1 MLGAAMGFTLDLR
14 VRSYC
19 MRTIASPLIQSPIQL
34 LIQLPIQPLIQSLI
48 GFTVSMAGFVMVQQ
62 QALSQP
68 AQVLLMR
75 HGHKDP
81 AAHHYNLSPAGF
93 QRAVALAS
101 VIPACFGT
109 PTQISTFALDPDT
122 SKNARS
128 YQTAV
133 PLAVA
138 SGVNI
143 VIDRSSIQDSRRS
156 GERLL
161 KQSLLQ
167 GGLLVLFWEHR
178 HLPQLAAGLGWP
190 AMPPIADHDFDTL
203 YRFIYSQG
211 SSIPLVMRYSQAAL
225 LDGSQRCSAITPR
238 SRQ

>member
-1 MLGAAMGFTLDLR
+1 
-14 VRSYC
+14 V
-19 MRTIASPLIQSPIQL
+19 QSR
-34 LIQLPIQPLIQSLI
+34 
-48 GFTVSMAGFVMVQQ
+48 
-62 QALSQP
+62 P

-93 QRAVALAS
+93 QRALALAS

-109 PTQISTFALDPDT
+109 PTQITTFALDPDT

-143 VIDRSSIQDSRRS
+143 RLDRSSIQDSKRS
-156 GERLL
+156 GQRMLQDPRLD
-161 KQSLLQ
+161 

-178 HLPQLAAGLGWP
+178 HLPQLAAGLGW
-190 AMPPIADHDFDTL
+190 AVMPPIADDDFDTL
-203 YRFIYSQG
+203 YRFTYPQG
-211 SSIPLVMRYSQAAL
+211 SSTPLVTRYSQSAL
-225 LDGSQRCSAITPR
+225 LDGSQRCSALTPR
-238 SRQ
+238 ARQ

>member
-1 MLGAAMGFTLDLR
+1 M
-14 VRSYC
+14 RS
-19 MRTIASPLIQSPIQL
+19 IAPPLIGVTLALAGLALVQPVQSR
-34 LIQLPIQPLIQSLI
+34 
-48 GFTVSMAGFVMVQQ
+48 
-62 QALSQP
+62 P

-81 AAHHYNLSPAGF
+81 AAHHYNLSPSGF
-93 QRAVALAS
+93 QRALALSS
-101 VIPACFGT
+101 VIPACFGS
-109 PTQISTFALDPDT
+109 PTQITTFAFDPDT

-143 VIDRSSIQDSRRS
+143 RLDRTSLHNSKRS

-161 KQSLLQ
+161 QDPALK

-178 HLPQLAAGLGWP
+178 HLPELAAGLGWA
-190 AMPPIADHDFDTL
+190 AMPPIDDDDFDTL
-203 YRFIYSQG
+203 YRFTYTQG
-211 SSIPLVMRYSQAAL
+211 SSIPLVTRYSQAAL
-225 LDGSQRCSAITPR
+225 LDGSQRCSALTPR
-238 SRQ
+238 FRP

>member
-1 MLGAAMGFTLDLR
+1 MACRRSMAA
-14 VRSYC
+14 
-19 MRTIASPLIQSPIQL
+19 PLIQVL
-34 LIQLPIQPLIQSLI
+34 LGIPLSLVGSVLLCQPVRSL
-48 GFTVSMAGFVMVQQ
+48 
-62 QALSQP
+62 P

-93 QRAVALAS
+93 QRALALAS
-101 VIPACFGT
+101 VIPACFGS
-109 PTQISTFALDPDT
+109 PTQIITFALDPDT

-143 VIDRSSIQDSRRS
+143 RLDRTSLKDSRRS
-156 GERLL
+156 GELML
-161 KQSLLQ
+161 GNSALQ

-178 HLPQLAAGLGWP
+178 HLPELSAGLGW
-190 AMPPIADHDFDTL
+190 ASMPPIADDDFDTL
-203 YRFIYSQG
+203 YRFTYAPG
-211 SSIPLVMRYSQAAL
+211 SSIPLVTRYSQAAL
-225 LDGSQRCSAITPR
+225 LDGSQRCSALTPR
-238 SRQ
+238 FRP

>member
-1 MLGAAMGFTLDLR
+1 MRRLRAIARPLSGLTLTLAGLAL
-14 VRSYC
+14 V
-19 MRTIASPLIQSPIQL
+19 PPVQSR
-34 LIQLPIQPLIQSLI
+34 
-48 GFTVSMAGFVMVQQ
+48 
-62 QALSQP
+62 P

-81 AAHHYNLSPAGF
+81 TGHHYNLSPAGF
-93 QRAVALAS
+93 QRAQALAS

-109 PTQISTFALDPDT
+109 PTQITTFAFNPDT

-143 VIDRSSIQDSRRS
+143 RLDRTSLLDSKRS

-161 KQSLLQ
+161 QDLALQ

-178 HLPQLAAGLGWP
+178 HLPELAAGLGWP
-190 AMPPIADHDFDTL
+190 AMPPIADDDFDTL
-203 YRFIYSQG
+203 YRFTYPQG
-211 SSIPLVMRYSQAAL
+211 SAVPLVTRYSQSGL
-225 LDGSQRCSAITPR
+225 LDGSQRCSALVPLA
-238 SRQ
+238 RQ

>member
-1 MLGAAMGFTLDLR
+1 
-14 VRSYC
+14 
-19 MRTIASPLIQSPIQL
+19 
-34 LIQLPIQPLIQSLI
+34 
-48 GFTVSMAGFVMVQQ
+48 MAGL
-62 QALSQP
+62 ALLSEPVRAVP

-93 QRAVALAS
+93 QRALALAS
-101 VIPACFGT
+101 VIPACFGS
-109 PTQISTFALDPDT
+109 PTQIISFALDPDT

-143 VIDRSSIQDSRRS
+143 RLDHTSIKDSRRS
-156 GERLL
+156 GNLMLRNNA
-161 KQSLLQ
+161 LQ

-190 AMPPIADHDFDTL
+190 SMPPIADDDFDTL
-203 YRFIYSQG
+203 YRFTYAQG
-211 SSIPLVMRYSQAAL
+211 SSIPLVTRYSQAAL
-225 LDGSQRCSAITPR
+225 LDGSQRCSALTPR
-238 SRQ
+238 FRP

>member
-1 MLGAAMGFTLDLR
+1 MAP
-14 VRSYC
+14 
-19 MRTIASPLIQSPIQL
+19 PLIPWLGGFLLLLAGQVLAQQPVQSR
-34 LIQLPIQPLIQSLI
+34 
-48 GFTVSMAGFVMVQQ
+48 
-62 QALSQP
+62 P

-93 QRAVALAS
+93 QRALALAS

-109 PTQISTFALDPDT
+109 PTQITTFAFDPET

-143 VIDRSSIQDSRRS
+143 RLDRSSLQDSRLS
-156 GERLL
+156 GERLRADPA
-161 KQSLLQ
+161 LQ

-178 HLPQLAAGLGWP
+178 HLPALAAGLGWA
-190 AMPPIADHDFDTL
+190 AMPPIADNDFDTL
-203 YRFIYSQG
+203 YRFTYPQG
-211 SSIPLVMRYSQAAL
+211 SSTPLVTRYSQSAL
-225 LDGSQRCSAITPR
+225 LDGSQRCSALTPR
-238 SRQ
+238 ARQ

>member
-1 MLGAAMGFTLDLR
+1 M
-14 VRSYC
+14 RS
-19 MRTIASPLIQSPIQL
+19 IAPPLIGVTLTLAGLALVQPVQSR
-34 LIQLPIQPLIQSLI
+34 
-48 GFTVSMAGFVMVQQ
+48 
-62 QALSQP
+62 P

-81 AAHHYNLSPAGF
+81 AAHHYNLSPSGF
-93 QRAVALAS
+93 QRALALSS
-101 VIPACFGT
+101 VIPACFGS
-109 PTQISTFALDPDT
+109 PTQITTFAFDPDT

-143 VIDRSSIQDSRRS
+143 RLDRTSLHNSKRS

-161 KQSLLQ
+161 QDPALK

-178 HLPQLAAGLGWP
+178 HLPELAAGLGWE
-190 AMPPIADHDFDTL
+190 AMPPIADDDFDTL
-203 YRFIYSQG
+203 YRFTYTQG
-211 SSIPLVMRYSQAAL
+211 SSIPLVTRYSQAAL
-225 LDGSQRCSAITPR
+225 LDGSQRCSALTPR
-238 SRQ
+238 FRP

>member
-1 MLGAAMGFTLDLR
+1 MRRNGLHTGYTFYR
-14 VRSYC
+14 VRLRS
-19 MRTIASPLIQSPIQL
+19 IAPPLIGVTLTLAGLALVQPVQSR
-34 LIQLPIQPLIQSLI
+34 
-48 GFTVSMAGFVMVQQ
+48 
-62 QALSQP
+62 P

-93 QRAVALAS
+93 QRALALAS
-101 VIPACFGT
+101 VIPACFGS
-109 PTQISTFALDPDT
+109 PTQITTFAFDPDT

-143 VIDRSSIQDSRRS
+143 RLDRTSLHDSKRS

-161 KQSLLQ
+161 QDPALK

-178 HLPQLAAGLGWP
+178 HLPELAAGLGWA
-190 AMPPIADHDFDTL
+190 AMPPIADDDFDTL
-203 YRFIYSQG
+203 YRFTYLQG
-211 SSIPLVMRYSQAAL
+211 SSTPLVTRYSQSGL
-225 LDGSQRCSAITPR
+225 LDGSQRCSALVPLA
-238 SRQ
+238 RQ

>member
-1 MLGAAMGFTLDLR
+1 MRRLRAIARPLSGLTLTLAGLAL
-14 VRSYC
+14 V
-19 MRTIASPLIQSPIQL
+19 PPVQSR
-34 LIQLPIQPLIQSLI
+34 
-48 GFTVSMAGFVMVQQ
+48 
-62 QALSQP
+62 P

-81 AAHHYNLSPAGF
+81 AGHHYNLSPAGF
-93 QRAVALAS
+93 QRAQALAS

-109 PTQISTFALDPDT
+109 PTQITTFAFNPDT

-143 VIDRSSIQDSRRS
+143 RLDRTSLLDSKRS

-161 KQSLLQ
+161 QDLALQ

-178 HLPQLAAGLGWP
+178 HLPELAAGLGWP
-190 AMPPIADHDFDTL
+190 AMPPIADDDFDTL
-203 YRFIYSQG
+203 YRFTYAQG
-211 SSIPLVMRYSQAAL
+211 SSIPLVTRYSQAAL
-225 LDGSQRCSAITPR
+225 LDGSQRCSALTPR
-238 SRQ
+238 FHQ

>member
-1 MLGAAMGFTLDLR
+1 MRRNGLHTGNAFYR
-14 VRSYC
+14 VRLRS
-19 MRTIASPLIQSPIQL
+19 IAPPLIGVTLTLAGLALVQPVQSR
-34 LIQLPIQPLIQSLI
+34 
-48 GFTVSMAGFVMVQQ
+48 
-62 QALSQP
+62 P

-93 QRAVALAS
+93 QRALALAS
-101 VIPACFGT
+101 VIPACFGS
-109 PTQISTFALDPDT
+109 PTQITTFAFDPDT

-143 VIDRSSIQDSRRS
+143 RLDRTSLHDSKRS

-161 KQSLLQ
+161 QDPALK

-178 HLPQLAAGLGWP
+178 HLPELAAGLGWA
-190 AMPPIADHDFDTL
+190 AMPPIDDDDFDTL
-203 YRFIYSQG
+203 YRFTYAQG
-211 SSIPLVMRYSQAAL
+211 SSIPLVTRYSQAAL
-225 LDGSQRCSAITPR
+225 LDGSQRCSALTPR
-238 SRQ
+238 FRP

>member
-1 MLGAAMGFTLDLR
+1 MAP
-14 VRSYC
+14 
-19 MRTIASPLIQSPIQL
+19 PLIPWLGGFLLLLAGQVLAQQPVQSR
-34 LIQLPIQPLIQSLI
+34 
-48 GFTVSMAGFVMVQQ
+48 
-62 QALSQP
+62 P

-93 QRAVALAS
+93 QRALALAS

-109 PTQISTFALDPDT
+109 PTQITTFALDPDT

-143 VIDRSSIQDSRRS
+143 RLDRSSLQDSKLS
-156 GERLL
+156 GERLRAAPA
-161 KQSLLQ
+161 LQ

-178 HLPQLAAGLGWP
+178 HLPALAAGLGWA
-190 AMPPIADHDFDTL
+190 AMPPIADNDFDTL
-203 YRFIYSQG
+203 YRFTYPQG
-211 SSIPLVMRYSQAAL
+211 SSTPLVTRYSQSAL
-225 LDGSQRCSAITPR
+225 LDGSQRCSALTPR
-238 SRQ
+238 ARQ